1 MLAIDHIESEP
12 PVDDCGRFFCYGL
25 LLVASATFR
34 YDAVTFRC
42 ERGMFRY
49 DANTFRCTGYVSIR
63 HSYVSLRARY
73 VLIRRNYVSLH
84 RLGFDTTQL
93 CFVALNPCRFM
104 LILYSAA
111 QLHTL
116 KSLPGS
122 SDSSFQANPSNY
134 KTQHQ
139 SFRRHPL
146 VAHHR
151 EYHR

>member
-1 MLAIDHIESEP
+1 MIA
-12 PVDDCGRFFCYGL
+12 GGFF
-25 LLVASATFR
+25 A
-34 YDAVTFRC
+34 
-42 ERGMFRY
+42 
-49 DANTFRCTGYVSIR
+49 TGYF
-63 HSYVSLRARY
+63 
-73 VLIRRNYVSLH
+73 SLH
-84 RLGFDTTQL
+84 RLRFDTTQL
-93 CFVALNPCRFM
+93 CFVASAVCFDTTQIRFVASAVCFDTTQIRFVAPATFRYDADTFRCKRGM
-104 LILYSAA
+104 FRYNANTFRCVKPIVITPILHFVA

-146 VAHHR
+146 VAHHS